1 MLQQPAIRITRFLRL
16 QKGSIGS
23 RYAQLYISF
32 AISCLYHEFQIFNVT
47 RKDVGEFVFF
57 MSQPIAITTEDFV
70 QWIWSKLWL
79 QPQTSSLGRF
89 EKVIGYVW
97 VFLWFSYS
105 LPTYIKGIRDADI
118 IRDVLLETW
127 PFAVGSSLA
136 MDLLKSLKT

>member
-32 AISCLYHEFQIFNVT
+32 TISCLYHKFQMFNVT

-57 MSQPIAITTEDFV
+57 MSQPVAITTEDFV
-70 QWIWSKLWL
+70 QRIWSKLWY
-79 QPQTSSLGRF
+79 QPQTSSLRRF
-89 EKVIGYVW
+89 EKASGYVW

-105 LPTYIKGIRDADI
+105 LPTYVKGIRDSDI
-118 IRDVLLETW
+118 IRDVLLETR
-127 PFAVGSSLA
+127 PFGIGTSLA
-136 MDLLKSLKT
+136 MNLLKSL